1 MGLLD
6 GILGG
11 VVGSALG
18 NTSMGGAQNPLGAL
32 LGGLAGGQGQGAN
45 LLTAAM
51 SLLQQNGGLNGVLD
65 TFRQS
70 GMAQHADSWVSTG
83 TNIGI
88 SGDQLQQVLGSSSI
102 GNVASQLNMSPGQ
115 ASSALAQVLPELI
128 NQLTPNGQLPANH
141 SDLISQGL
149 SMLAGRGVSS

>member
-18 NTSMGGAQNPLGAL
+18 NTSTGGAQNPLGAL

-65 TFRQS
+65 NFRQS

-83 TNIGI
+83 ANIGI
-88 SGDQLQQVLGSSSI
+88 SGDQLQQVLGSSSV
-102 GNVASQLNMSPGQ
+102 GNVASQLNMSHGQ
-115 ASSALAQVLPELI
+115 ASSALAQILPELI
-128 NQLTPNGQLPANH
+128 NQLTPNGQVPSDH
-141 SDLISQGL
+141 GDLISKGL
-149 SMLAGRGVSS
+149 AMLTGRGV

>member
-6 GILGG
+6 GILSN
-11 VVGSALG
+11 VVGSLG
-18 NTSMGGAQNPLGAL
+18 SGGVPGAQNPLGAL
-32 LGGLAGGQGQGAN
+32 LGSLGGGQGQGAN

-83 TNIGI
+83 PNIGL
-88 SGDQLQQVLGSSSI
+88 SGDQLQQVFGGSSI
-102 GNVASQLNMSPGQ
+102 GNIASQLGMSNGQ
-115 ASSALAQVLPELI
+115 ASSAMAQILPELI
-128 NQLTPNGQLPANH
+128 NQLTPNGQVPSDH
-141 SDLISQGL
+141 GDLISKGL
-149 SMLAGRGVSS
+149 AMLTGRGA

>member
-32 LGGLAGGQGQGAN
+32 LGSLGGGQSQGAN

-65 TFRQS
+65 NFRQS
-70 GMAQHADSWVSTG
+70 GMAQHADSWVGTG
-83 TNIGI
+83 ANIGI

-102 GNVASQLNMSPGQ
+102 GNVASQLGMSNGQ
-115 ASSALAQVLPELI
+115 ASSAMAQLLPELI
-128 NQLTPNGQLPANH
+128 NQLTPDGQIP
-141 SDLISQGL
+141 SDHGDLLSKGL
-149 SMLAGRGVSS
+149 AMLTSRGL

>member
-18 NTSMGGAQNPLGAL
+18 NTSMGGGQNPLGAL
-32 LGGLAGGQGQGAN
+32 LNGLGGGQGQGAT

-65 TFRQS
+65 AFRQN
-70 GMAQHADSWVSTG
+70 GMADHADSWVGTG
-83 TNIGI
+83 PNIGM

-102 GNVASQLNMSPGQ
+102 GNIASQLNMSHGQ

-128 NQLTPNGQLPANH
+128 NQLTPSGQVPSNH

-149 SMLAGRGVSS
+149 AMLTGRGA

>member
-6 GILGG
+6 GILSN
-11 VVGSALG
+11 VVGSLG
-18 NTSMGGAQNPLGAL
+18 SGAMPGAQNPLGAL
-32 LGGLAGGQGQGAN
+32 LGGLGGGQGQGAN

-51 SLLQQNGGLNGVLD
+51 SLLQQNGGLDGVLD
-65 TFRQS
+65 SFRQN

-83 TNIGI
+83 ANVGI

-102 GNVASQLNMSPGQ
+102 GNVASQLNMSHGQ
-115 ASSALAQVLPELI
+115 ASSALAQILPELI
-128 NQLTPNGQLPANH
+128 NQLTPGGQVPSNH

-149 SMLAGRGVSS
+149 AMLTGRGA